1 MGKEK
6 TYIKYFI
13 LIKVSAIIIA
23 KEILSMIKKIAV
35 LTSGGDAPGMN
46 AAIRAVIRAGLYRG
60 IDMYVVYDGLRG
72 LVEGQIKQV
81 NKDFTQDIINRGGT
95 IIRSARLPEFKDPK
109 IVKRAARILQD
120 FEIDALVGIGG
131 DGTFRG
137 LNDLSKYDIKV
148 VGIPGTIDNDVGST
162 EQTIGFSTALN
173 TICDC
178 VDKLKDTSGSHQRCS
193 LIEVMGRHCGDLAL
207 YAALAEGAEGVICV
221 EHPLKEEVLFRKLRK
236 MKAQNKNHAI
246 IIVSENLLDITEL
259 AKKIEEE
266 TGFDTR
272 TEVLGRLQRGG
283 SPSAEDR
290 VLAARMGAKSIELL
304 LSKESGSRII
314 GVRGGQIIDLPIEE
328 AVQMKHEHT
337 HGLRDL
343 IDMLQ

>member
-1 MGKEK
+1 
-6 TYIKYFI
+6 
-13 LIKVSAIIIA
+13 
-23 KEILSMIKKIAV
+23 MIKKIAV

-46 AAIRAVIRAGLYRG
+46 ATVRAVIRAGIFRG
-60 IDMYVVYDGLRG
+60 KDMYVVYDGLKG
-72 LVEGQIKQV
+72 LVAGSIKEV
-81 NKDFTQDIINRGGT
+81 NKDFTQDVINRGGT
-95 IIRSARLPEFKDPK
+95 IIRSARLPEFKEPEVVEK
-109 IVKRAARILQD
+109 AAEILND
-120 FEIDALVGIGG
+120 FEIDALIGIGG

-137 LNDLSKYDIKV
+137 LNDLSKHGIKV

-173 TICDC
+173 TICEC

-193 LIEVMGRHCGDLAL
+193 LIEVMGRHCGDLAM

-221 EHPLKEEVLFRKLRK
+221 EHQLKEDVLFRKLRK
-236 MKAQNKNHAI
+236 MKAQNKSHAI
-246 IIVSENLLDITEL
+246 IIVSENLLDINEL
-259 AKKIEEE
+259 AKKIEQE

-290 VLAARMGAKSIELL
+290 VLAARMGAKSIEIVLDEKKPR
-304 LSKESGSRII
+304 SVV
-314 GVRGGQIIDLPIEE
+314 GVRGGQIVDMPIDE
-328 AVQMKHEHT
+328 AVKLKHEHT

>member
-1 MGKEK
+1 MGLDTK
-6 TYIKYFI
+6 
-13 LIKVSAIIIA
+13 
-23 KEILSMIKKIAV
+23 KEIIMVQRIAV

-46 AAIRAVIRAGLYRG
+46 AALRAVIRAGLYNG
-60 IDMYVVYDGLRG
+60 KDMYVIYDGLRG

-95 IIRSARLPEFKDPK
+95 IIRSARLPEFKEPEV
-109 IVKRAARILQD
+109 VKKAARVLQD
-120 FEIDALVGIGG
+120 FEIDALIGIGG
-131 DGTFRG
+131 DGTYRG
-137 LNDLSKYDIKV
+137 LNALAQNGIKV

-173 TICDC
+173 TICEC

-193 LIEVMGRHCGDLAL
+193 LIEVMGRHCGDLAM

-236 MKAQNKNHAI
+236 MKAQKKSHAI
-246 IIVSENLLDITEL
+246 ILVSENLLDINEL
-259 AKKIEEE
+259 RKKIEDE

-290 VLAARMGAKSIELL
+290 VLAARMGARSVEIACNE
-304 LSKESGSRII
+304 EMDSRIVGIKSNQLIDYPI
-314 GVRGGQIIDLPIEE
+314 GE
-328 AVQMKHEHT
+328 AVEMKHEHT

>member
-1 MGKEK
+1 M
-6 TYIKYFI
+6 
-13 LIKVSAIIIA
+13 V
-23 KEILSMIKKIAV
+23 KKIAV

-46 AAIRAVIRAGLYRG
+46 ACLRAVIRAGLYNG
-60 IDMYVVYDGLRG
+60 KDMYVVYDGLRG

-95 IIRSARLPEFKDPK
+95 VIRSARLPEFKDPE
-109 IVKRAARILQD
+109 VAKRAANNLKD
-120 FEIDALVGIGG
+120 FEIDALIGIGG

-137 LNDLSKYDIKV
+137 LNLLSTFGVKV

-173 TICDC
+173 TICEC
-178 VDKLKDTSGSHQRCS
+178 IDKLKDTSGSHQRCS
-193 LIEVMGRHCGDLAL
+193 LIEVMGRDCGDLAM

-236 MKAQNKNHAI
+236 MKAQNKSHAI
-246 IIVSENLLDITEL
+246 IIVSENLYDIREL
-259 AKKIEEE
+259 AKKIEAE
-266 TGFDTR
+266 TNFDTR

-290 VLAARMGAKSIELL
+290 VLAARMGARSIDIVMNENT
-304 LSKESGSRII
+304 GSRIVGI
-314 GVRGGQIIDLPIEE
+314 RSGQIIDLPIED
-328 AVQMKHEHT
+328 AVEMKHEHT

>member
-1 MGKEK
+1 M
-6 TYIKYFI
+6 
-13 LIKVSAIIIA
+13 V
-23 KEILSMIKKIAV
+23 KKIAV

-46 AAIRAVIRAGLYRG
+46 ACLRAVIRAGLYQG
-60 IDMYVVYDGLRG
+60 KDMYVIYDGLRG

-95 IIRSARLPEFKDPK
+95 IIRSARLPEFKDPVVVEK
-109 IVKRAARILQD
+109 AAQQLKD

-137 LNDLSKYDIKV
+137 LNDLAKHGIKV

-173 TICDC
+173 TICEC

-193 LIEVMGRHCGDLAL
+193 LIEVMGRHCGDLAM

-221 EHPLKEEVLFRKLRK
+221 EHPLKEDVLFRKLRK
-236 MKAQNKNHAI
+236 MKAQNKSHAI
-246 IIVSENLLDITEL
+246 IIVSENLLDIKEL
-259 AKKIEEE
+259 AKKIEEK

-304 LSKESGSRII
+304 LNDECDSRII
-314 GVRGGQIIDLPIEE
+314 GVKGGQIVDLPIEE
-328 AVQMKHEHT
+328 AVNMKHEHT

>member
-1 MGKEK
+1 MGLDTKKEV
-6 TYIKYFI
+6 IMVQR
-13 LIKVSAIIIA
+13 L
-23 KEILSMIKKIAV
+23 AV

-46 AAIRAVIRAGLYRG
+46 AALRAVIRAGLYNG
-60 IDMYVVYDGLRG
+60 KDMYVIYDGLRG

-95 IIRSARLPEFKDPK
+95 IIRSARLPEFKEPEV
-109 IVKRAARILQD
+109 VKKAARVLQD
-120 FEIDALVGIGG
+120 FEIDALIGIGG
-131 DGTFRG
+131 DGTYRG
-137 LNDLSKYDIKV
+137 LNALSQNGVKV

-173 TICDC
+173 TICEC
-178 VDKLKDTSGSHQRCS
+178 VDKLKDTSGSQQRCS
-193 LIEVMGRHCGDLAL
+193 LIEVMGRHCGDLAM

-236 MKAQNKNHAI
+236 MKAQQKSHAI
-246 IIVSENLLDITEL
+246 ILVSENLLDINEL
-259 AKKIEEE
+259 RKKIEDE

-290 VLAARMGAKSIELL
+290 VLAARMGARSVEIACNE
-304 LSKESGSRII
+304 EMDSRIVGIKSNQLVDYPI
-314 GVRGGQIIDLPIEE
+314 GE
-328 AVQMKHEHT
+328 AVEMKHEHT

>member
-1 MGKEK
+1 M
-6 TYIKYFI
+6 
-13 LIKVSAIIIA
+13 VR
-23 KEILSMIKKIAV
+23 KIAV

-46 AAIRAVIRAGLYRG
+46 ACLRACIRAGLYNN

-72 LVEGQIKQV
+72 LVEGDIHQV

-95 IIRSARLPEFKDPK
+95 IIRSARLPEFKEEAVNK
-109 IVKRAARILQD
+109 KAAENLSD
-120 FEIDALVGIGG
+120 FDIDALIGIGG

-137 LNDLSKYDIKV
+137 LQALSKHGIV
-148 VGIPGTIDNDVGST
+148 TIGIPATIDNDVGST
-162 EQTIGFSTALN
+162 DETIGFSTALN

-193 LIEVMGRHCGDLAL
+193 LIEVMGRHCGDLAM

-221 EHPLKEEVLFRKLRK
+221 EHPLKEDKLFKKLRK
-236 MKAQNKNHAI
+236 MKAQNKSHAI
-246 IIVSENLLDITEL
+246 IIVSENLLDINEL
-259 AKKIEEE
+259 AKKIAAE

-283 SPSAEDR
+283 SPVAHDR
-290 VLAARMGAKSIELL
+290 ILAARLGAKAVDLL
-304 LSKESGSRII
+304 LEKEPTSQIV
-314 GVRGGQIIDLPIEE
+314 GVKQNEIVSYPIDE
-328 AVQMKHEHT
+328 AVEMKHRHT

-343 IDMLQ
+343 IDMLQQILKNKPAFVLRRERMKL

>member
-1 MGKEK
+1 MGLDTK
-6 TYIKYFI
+6 
-13 LIKVSAIIIA
+13 
-23 KEILSMIKKIAV
+23 KEIIMVQRIAV

-46 AAIRAVIRAGLYRG
+46 AALRAVIRAGLYNG
-60 IDMYVVYDGLRG
+60 KDMYVIYDGLRG

-95 IIRSARLPEFKDPK
+95 IIRSARLPEFKEPEV
-109 IVKRAARILQD
+109 VKKAARVLQD
-120 FEIDALVGIGG
+120 FEIDALIGIGG
-131 DGTFRG
+131 DGTYRG
-137 LNDLSKYDIKV
+137 LNALAQNGIKV

-173 TICDC
+173 TICEC

-193 LIEVMGRHCGDLAL
+193 LIEVMGRHCGDLAM

-236 MKAQNKNHAI
+236 MKAQKKSHAI
-246 IIVSENLLDITEL
+246 IIVSENLLDINEL
-259 AKKIEEE
+259 RKKIEDE

-290 VLAARMGAKSIELL
+290 VLAARMGARSVEIACNE
-304 LSKESGSRII
+304 EMDSRIVGIKSNQLIDYPI
-314 GVRGGQIIDLPIEE
+314 GE
-328 AVQMKHEHT
+328 AVEMKHEHT

>member
-1 MGKEK
+1 M
-6 TYIKYFI
+6 
-13 LIKVSAIIIA
+13 V
-23 KEILSMIKKIAV
+23 KKIAV

-46 AAIRAVIRAGLYRG
+46 ACLRAVIRAGLYQG
-60 IDMYVVYDGLRG
+60 IDMYVIYDGLRG

-95 IIRSARLPEFKDPK
+95 IIRSARLPEFKDP
-109 IVKRAARILQD
+109 IVVERAADQLKD

-137 LNDLSKYDIKV
+137 LNDLAKHGIKV

-173 TICDC
+173 TICEC

-193 LIEVMGRHCGDLAL
+193 LIEVMGRHCGDLAM

-221 EHPLKEEVLFRKLRK
+221 EHPLKEDVLFRKLRK
-236 MKAQNKNHAI
+236 MKAQNKSHAI
-246 IIVSENLLDITEL
+246 IIVSENLLDIHDL
-259 AKKIEEE
+259 AKKIEEK

-304 LSKESGSRII
+304 LNDKCDSRII
-314 GVRGGQIIDLPIEE
+314 GVKGGQIVDLPIEE
-328 AVQMKHEHT
+328 AVNMKHEHT

>member
-1 MGKEK
+1 
-6 TYIKYFI
+6 
-13 LIKVSAIIIA
+13 
-23 KEILSMIKKIAV
+23 MIKKIAV

-46 AAIRAVIRAGLYRG
+46 ACVRAVIRAGLYRG

-72 LVEGQIKQV
+72 LVEGEIQQV

-109 IVKRAARILQD
+109 IAKRAARNLQD

-131 DGTFRG
+131 DGTYRG
-137 LNDLSKYDIKV
+137 LKMLADFGIKV

-162 EQTIGFSTALN
+162 EMTIGFSTALN
-173 TICDC
+173 TICEC

-221 EHPLKEEVLFRKLRK
+221 EHPLKREVLFKKLRK
-236 MKAQNKNHAI
+236 MKAQNKSHAI
-246 IIVSENLLDITEL
+246 IIVSENLLNINDL
-259 AKKIEEE
+259 AKEIEEE

-290 VLAARMGAKSIELL
+290 VLAARMGAKSIEIIMSDDET
-304 LSKESGSRII
+304 SKVVGIKD
-314 GVRGGQIIDLPIEE
+314 GKIIDMPIAE
-328 AVQMKHEHT
+328 AVELKHEHT

>member
-1 MGKEK
+1 M
-6 TYIKYFI
+6 
-13 LIKVSAIIIA
+13 VQR
-23 KEILSMIKKIAV
+23 IAV

-46 AAIRAVIRAGLYRG
+46 AALRAVIRAGLYRG
-60 IDMYVVYDGLRG
+60 KDMYVIYDGLRG

-95 IIRSARLPEFKDPK
+95 IIRSARLPEFKEPEV
-109 IVKRAARILQD
+109 VKKAARVLQD
-120 FEIDALVGIGG
+120 FEIDALIGIGG
-131 DGTFRG
+131 DGTYRG
-137 LNDLSKYDIKV
+137 LNALAQNGVKV

-173 TICDC
+173 TICEC

-193 LIEVMGRHCGDLAL
+193 LIEVMGRHCGDLAM

-236 MKAQNKNHAI
+236 MKAQKKSHAI
-246 IIVSENLLDITEL
+246 ILVSENLLDINEL
-259 AKKIEEE
+259 RKKIEDE

-290 VLAARMGAKSIELL
+290 VLAARMGARSLEIACNE
-304 LSKESGSRII
+304 EMDSRIVGIKSNQLVDYPI
-314 GVRGGQIIDLPIEE
+314 GE
-328 AVQMKHEHT
+328 AVEMKHEHT

>member
-1 MGKEK
+1 M
-6 TYIKYFI
+6 
-13 LIKVSAIIIA
+13 VR
-23 KEILSMIKKIAV
+23 KIAV

-46 AAIRAVIRAGLYRG
+46 ACLRAVIRAGLYQDK
-60 IDMYVVYDGLRG
+60 DMYVVYDGLRG

-95 IIRSARLPEFKDPK
+95 IIRSARLPEFKDPVVVEK
-109 IVKRAARILQD
+109 AAQQLKD

-137 LNDLSKYDIKV
+137 LNDLAKHGIKV

-173 TICDC
+173 TICEC

-193 LIEVMGRHCGDLAL
+193 LIEVMGRHCGDLAM

-221 EHPLKEEVLFRKLRK
+221 EHPLKEDVLFRKLRK
-236 MKAQNKNHAI
+236 MKAQNKSHAI
-246 IIVSENLLDITEL
+246 IIVSENLLDIHEL
-259 AKKIEEE
+259 AKKIEEK

-304 LSKESGSRII
+304 LNDECDSRII
-314 GVRGGQIIDLPIEE
+314 GVKGGQIVDLPIEE
-328 AVQMKHEHT
+328 AVNMKHEHT